1 MMSRDELLKSCVMH
15 AVALMSKK
23 ENQYAAPMDMLMDFG
38 ITFIMTAIKSDMN
51 PSDEYMDIIA
61 SRLTDY
67 FQEILDDTAKMA
79 LNSAF
84 GKKKPVTF
92 KDPREDNE

>member
-1 MMSRDELLKSCVMH
+1 MTRDELLKSCVMY
-15 AVALMSKK
+15 AAGLLAKK
-23 ENQYAAPMDMLMDFG
+23 ENQYANPMDTFMDIG
-38 ITFIMTAIKSDMN
+38 ITFIMTAIKTDMN

-84 GKKKPVTF
+84 GKHKKEVTF

>member
-1 MMSRDELLKSCVMH
+1 MTRDEILKSTVKH
-15 AVALMSKK
+15 AVELMSKE

-38 ITFIMTAIKSDMN
+38 ITFIMTAIKSDMT

-61 SRLTDY
+61 SKLTDT
-67 FQEILDDTAKMA
+67 FQEILDDTSKMA

-84 GKKKPVTF
+84 GKKKKPVTF
-92 KDPREDNE
+92 KDPREDN

>member
-1 MMSRDELLKSCVMH
+1 MSRDEILKSCVKH
-15 AVALMSKK
+15 AVELMSEE
-23 ENQYAAPMDMLMDFG
+23 ENQYANAMDMLMDVG
-38 ITFIMTAIKSDMN
+38 TAFIMTAIKTDMN

-67 FQEILDDTAKMA
+67 FQEILDDTAKIA

-84 GKKKPVTF
+84 GKHKKPVTF